1 MRKILS
7 LLLLAA
13 ICYMVMGSLYGDDL
27 KLNSSNIRSR
37 NSAAYVEKNVTGEN
51 DGVVF
56 GESKN
61 LEDGSANIVSSIVV
75 NYRSFDTL
83 GEVTV
88 LFISSIGVA
97 FIIGLAGGTS
107 SQKLQFF
114 SRPNFMLKVGSR
126 MIFGFVLLFGVL
138 MMSHGHLT
146 PGGGFPG
153 GSLIAAAFL
162 LLYMG
167 DAEFRANVGG
177 FKILESVMGTVY
189 VLVGLAGLFLG
200 LTFLENF
207 LDTGVVGTVFSAGLL
222 PIVYVVIGLKVGSEL
237 IGVIDNF
244 THEDIV
250 CVDEHSSEIERENFD
265 SSGTDESSQGKGAS
279 V

>member
-7 LLLLAA
+7 LLLLGI
-13 ICYMVMGSLYGDDL
+13 ICFLVMTSLYDENLNL
-27 KLNSSNIRSR
+27 KMSDIKDR
-37 NSAAYVEKNVTGEN
+37 NSAAYVTKSVNGGDSE
-51 DGVVF
+51 VVF

-61 LEDGSANIVSSIVV
+61 LEDGSANMVSSIVV

-88 LFISSIGVA
+88 LFVASLGVA
-97 FIIGLAGGTS
+97 FLLGLSDFKKES
-107 SQKLQFF
+107 SVKLSFF
-114 SRPNFMLKVGSR
+114 SRPNFMLRIGSR
-126 MIFGFVLLFGVL
+126 MIFGFVLLLGVY

-167 DAEFRANVGG
+167 DTEYRSNIAG
-177 FKILESVMGTVY
+177 FKVLESAMGTVY
-189 VLVGLAGLFLG
+189 VLLGFAGMLLGLA
-200 LTFLENF
+200 FLENF
-207 LDTGVVGTVFSAGLL
+207 IDTGVVGNLFSAGIL

-237 IGVIDNF
+237 IGVLDNF
-244 THEDIV
+244 MHTEKEIHG
-250 CVDEHSSEIERENFD
+250 SEVA
-265 SSGTDESSQGKGAS
+265 K
-279 V
+279 